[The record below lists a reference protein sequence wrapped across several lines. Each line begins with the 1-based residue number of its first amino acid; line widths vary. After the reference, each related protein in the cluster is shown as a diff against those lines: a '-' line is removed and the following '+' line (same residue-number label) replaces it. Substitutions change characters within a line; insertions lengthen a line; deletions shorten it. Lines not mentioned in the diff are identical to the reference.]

1 MDNKNSGEQPMLPKV
16 KEQEHYRKENNKK
29 SNDPSYEIQPFIP
42 TPKKVKR
49 GRPSKAAL
57 KEAKSIRGRPKETE
71 GRIAEFKNRLLA
83 TSGTFVIDKI
93 VQIAL
98 DDKHPN
104 QVAALKMCID
114 RVLPVSLFEKEA
126 NNSKSIQINIINT
139 SDQPS
144 EIDINTIEYEDV
156 SDNGSSGVVE
166 PNESNKTD
174 EDR

>member
-1 MDNKNSGEQPMLPKV
+1 MLPKV
-16 KEQEHYRKENNKK
+16 QEQEHYKKEERKKE
-29 SNDPSYEIQPFIP
+29 NDPSYVIQPFIP
-42 TPKKVKR
+42 PLKKPKK

-114 RVLPVSLFEKEA
+114 RVLPVSLFEKDA
-126 NNSKSIQINIINT
+126 NNAKGIQINIINAT
-139 SDQPS
+139 EAPAS
-144 EIDINTIEYEDV
+144 IDINHIDMVEDV
-156 SDNGSSGVVE
+156 SETKVKAEDL
-166 PNESNKTD
+166 D
-174 EDR
+174 E